1 MNSNSGDIMTNPEVP
16 DLTPM
21 LTQIVQAGLA
31 AIATPEAAEQ
41 LATFSR
47 NYYDAL
53 RARRFSEDDAIAL
66 GAAHGSGLLRG
77 GK

>member
-1 MNSNSGDIMTNPEVP
+1 MTNPDMP

-21 LTQIVQAGLA
+21 LTQILRAGLA

-53 RARRFSEDDAIAL
+53 RARGFGDEGAMAL
-66 GAAHGSGLLRG
+66 VAAHGAALLRS